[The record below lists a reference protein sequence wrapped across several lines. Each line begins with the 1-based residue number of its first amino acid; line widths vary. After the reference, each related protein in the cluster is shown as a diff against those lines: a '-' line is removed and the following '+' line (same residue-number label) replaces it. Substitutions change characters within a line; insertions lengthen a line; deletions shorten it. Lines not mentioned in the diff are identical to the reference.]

1 MSTRSLDSM
10 TTRAEAGADAAPL
23 ASPKG
28 SHDDV
33 SDNTPTHT
41 HTGPDVPA
49 VTTDVEKTAVEKG
62 ANGDAPAKPQMPSF
76 PDGGLMAWMA
86 VAGSWLVS
94 E

>member
-1 MSTRSLDSM
+1 M
-10 TTRAEAGADAAPL
+10 TTRADAAPL

-33 SDNTPTHT
+33 SDNSPTHT
-41 HTGPDVPA
+41 HTGPEIPA
-49 VTTDVEKTAVEKG
+49 AATDVEKAAVEKG
-62 ANGDAPAKPQMPSF
+62 ADVPGKPQMPSF

>member
-10 TTRAEAGADAAPL
+10 TTRADAAL

-33 SDNTPTHT
+33 SDNSPTPT

-49 VTTDVEKTAVEKG
+49 VATDVEKAAVEKG

-76 PDGGLMAWMA
+76 PDGGMMAWMA